1 MSKDD
6 FYQKTRRECASLL
19 RYDADNLSAEQ
30 STRLDC
36 VIALRLVVDDMQS
49 KLLRGE
55 TVDVGKLL
63 AATQELSRLLPEPE
77 ERVITAESARQKLL
91 EVVLNIIAAEDAES
105 SQAAS
110 EMEAAAAALEG
121 PGGAQELA
129 RLRAASEP
137 ITPRECDVLEPMKF
151 AVGGVPRGPDDPPP
165 RSTVVIDAKPN
176 PPPPS
181 PSATAAYDYCRN
193 QDWKSYIN
201 ADGSVRATPR
211 GRWSI

>member
-151 AVGGVPRGPDDPPP
+151 AVGGVPRGPGDRRQTESAAAVTVRDCRLRLLPKP
-165 RSTVVIDAKPN
+165 RLEIVHQRRRERARY
-176 PPPPS
+176 
-181 PSATAAYDYCRN
+181 AAR
-193 QDWKSYIN
+193 
-201 ADGSVRATPR
+201 
-211 GRWSI
+211 